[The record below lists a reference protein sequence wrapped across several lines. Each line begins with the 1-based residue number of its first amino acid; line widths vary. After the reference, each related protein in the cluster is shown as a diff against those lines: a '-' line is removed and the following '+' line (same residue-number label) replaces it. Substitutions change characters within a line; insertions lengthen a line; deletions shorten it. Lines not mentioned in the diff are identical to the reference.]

1 MSHKKKA
8 NEEEFDFAEVIKF
21 TFFSAAVS
29 ILLVGAVLLLLSFLM
44 SFYDVPQVVLAIAVL
59 LLTVLLGF
67 SCGYLCAKRVRKK
80 GIFVGV
86 ICGVV
91 LSVLILFVDLCAYGD
106 FTVSVFTKLP
116 VILVASSIGGVI
128 GVNRK
133 RKYR

>member
-1 MSHKKKA
+1 MSRKKKT
-8 NEEEFDFAEVIKF
+8 NEEEFDFAEVMKATLLSSI
-21 TFFSAAVS
+21 VS
-29 ILLVGAVLLLLSFLM
+29 ILLVGIILLLLSLLM
-44 SFYDVPQVVLAIAVL
+44 SFYDVPQVVLSISIL
-59 LLTVLLGF
+59 FLTVLLGF
-67 SCGYLCAKRVRKK
+67 FCGYLCAKRVRKK

-86 ICGVV
+86 ICGIV
-91 LSVLILFVDLCAYGD
+91 LSVMILFVDLCAYGD